1 MLDLYANIFEKKF
14 IACWYLVISN
24 FYSYYRIR
32 NKIDLK
38 ICLRSLSFVLFSIYS
53 VYIVF
58 YSDYI
63 LPELIEHSFFG
74 SRTIRVFC
82 FETQQISF
90 LANWIGSSTN
100 DDSQLLRKV
109 RTLYLWKLYLRRM
122 FIVRKEIRLHFITCE
137 RICGTIGSEWLYIE
151 L

>member
-1 MLDLYANIFEKKF
+1 MFEITLFRFIFDTFCVYRFLLRLY
-14 IACWYLVISN
+14 S
-24 FYSYYRIR
+24 SRIDR
-32 NKIDLK
+32 TQ
-38 ICLRSLSFVLFSIYS
+38 F
-53 VYIVF
+53 
-58 YSDYI
+58 
-63 LPELIEHSFFG
+63 LIFFG

-122 FIVRKEIRLHFITCE
+122 FIVRKEIRLHFIITFHYMWKNMWNHWFWMIIYWIIAEKNYYCE
-137 RICGTIGSEWLYIE
+137 FDRKILCKLN
-151 L
+151 

>member
-1 MLDLYANIFEKKF
+1 MFEITLFRFIFDTFCVYRFLLRLY
-14 IACWYLVISN
+14 S
-24 FYSYYRIR
+24 SRIDR
-32 NKIDLK
+32 TQ
-38 ICLRSLSFVLFSIYS
+38 F
-53 VYIVF
+53 
-58 YSDYI
+58 
-63 LPELIEHSFFG
+63 LIFFG

-137 RICGTIGSEWLYIE
+137 RICGTMVLNDYILNYNRKE
-151 L
+151 LLLWIWSKNFMQVELINYLFIFFLNIFNLSI